1 MGLGMGM
8 GDSGD
13 PPVSAVFSGEV
24 VLSRRGSY
32 AGSDGTGAG
41 GSSESRIGPSRF
53 WKFWWFKFSL
63 VTSPSMSISRIAHRG
78 IGHWSSSSSQQ
89 TRSLARCV

>member
-1 MGLGMGM
+1 MGLGVGM

-32 AGSDGTGAG
+32 AGSGTGAG

-53 WKFWWFKFSL
+53 CWFKFSL
-63 VTSPSMSISRIAHRG
+63 VTARD
-78 IGHWSSSSSQQ
+78 Q
-89 TRSLARCV
+89 SLYEHIEDCS

>member
-1 MGLGMGM
+1 MGM

-32 AGSDGTGAG
+32 AGSDVLVLVEVQKAESVRVVSG
-41 GSSESRIGPSRF
+41 GSS
-53 WKFWWFKFSL
+53 
-63 VTSPSMSISRIAHRG
+63 
-78 IGHWSSSSSQQ
+78 
-89 TRSLARCV
+89 LAS